1 MNAASTDNLP
11 TILPLLP
18 LHGAVLMPRAS
29 MPIPLHEEE
38 FVAIIDNAPLEHSYI
53 GVVQPILSNMPS
65 DVDASQYLF
74 RTGCAGRIIDITET
88 QDEKYIVTLT
98 GECRFDLVQ
107 EVKNDHLYRT
117 ARVDY
122 SRYVMDIVDEI
133 DFVLDRGRLFQALKP
148 YFQMIDLSPNWD
160 EIQRISN
167 EKLITALTMICPF
180 QPNEKQAILE
190 VPSLQ
195 EQAKLVQALLEHAIV
210 ETAYNH
216 ELSRSIH

>member
-38 FVAIIDNAPLEHSYI
+38 FVAIIDSAPLEHSYI

>member
-1 MNAASTDNLP
+1 MNISSIDNLP
-11 TILPLLP
+11 TLLPLLP

-29 MPIPLHEEE
+29 MPIPLLENE
-38 FVAIIDNAPLEHSYI
+38 FIAIVDNVPLEHTYI

-74 RTGCAGRIIDITET
+74 RTGCAGRIVDIVET
-88 QDEKYIVTLT
+88 QDEKYIVTLM
-98 GECRFDLVQ
+98 GECRFDLIK
-107 EVKNDHLYRT
+107 EVKNDQLYRT

-122 SRYVMDIVDEI
+122 QRYSMDIVDEI
-133 DFVLDRGRLFQALKP
+133 DFILDRPRLFQALKP

-167 EKLITALTMICPF
+167 EKLITALTMVCPF

-195 EQAKLVQALLEHAIV
+195 EQSRLVQALLEHAIV
-210 ETAYNH
+210 ETAYAN
-216 ELSRSIH
+216 ELSRSVH

>member
-1 MNAASTDNLP
+1 MNASSTDNLP

-29 MPIPLHEEE
+29 MPIPLLEAE
-38 FVAIIDNAPLEHSYI
+38 FIAIINSAPLEHTYI

-88 QDEKYIVTLT
+88 QDEKYILTLT
-98 GECRFDLVQ
+98 GECRFDLVH
-107 EVKNDHLYRT
+107 EVKNDNLYRT

-122 SRYVMDIVDEI
+122 NRYSMDIVDEI

-148 YFQMIDLSPNWD
+148 YFEMIDLSPNWD

>member
-1 MNAASTDNLP
+1 MNISSIDNLP
-11 TILPLLP
+11 TLLPLLP

-29 MPIPLHEEE
+29 MPIPLLEDE
-38 FVAIIDNAPLEHSYI
+38 FIAIVNSVPLEHTYI

-74 RTGCAGRIIDITET
+74 RTGCAGRIIDIVET
-88 QDEKYIVTLT
+88 QDEKYVVTLM
-98 GECRFDLVQ
+98 GECRFDLIQ
-107 EVKNDHLYRT
+107 EVKSDHLYRT
-117 ARVDY
+117 AHVDY
-122 SRYVMDIVDEI
+122 NRYNMDIVDEI
-133 DFVLDRGRLFQALKP
+133 DFILDRTRSFQALKP
-148 YFQMIDLSPNWD
+148 YFKMIDLSPNWD
-160 EIQRISN
+160 EIQSISN

-195 EQAKLVQALLEHAIV
+195 EQSKLVQALLEHAIV
-210 ETAYNH
+210 ETVYNH